1 MARMIFEFDP
11 VERFIAGTV
20 GQPGERTFF
29 IQAATGSRIVS
40 VALEKMQVSAMA
52 ERIVEILQQ
61 VARNEYAP
69 LKNGSARDVAPLS
82 QPILEEFRVGVIG
95 IVWEGKR
102 ELITIE
108 LQAMSEE
115 NGEFDDLVLDD
126 VENAPDLLRVSL
138 TIEQA
143 IEFVTRSRMV
153 VSAGRT
159 PCPFCGAPLDP
170 QGHLCPRANGYRR

>member
-1 MARMIFEFDP
+1 MIFEFDP

-29 IQAATGSRIVS
+29 IQAAIGSRIVS
-40 VALEKMQVSAMA
+40 VTLEKMQVSAMA

-61 VARNEYAP
+61 VARNEFGQIKNSSAKDTGP
-69 LKNGSARDVAPLS
+69 LT

-102 ELITIE
+102 ERIAIE
-108 LQAMSEE
+108 LQAMSEDS
-115 NGEFDDLVLDD
+115 GEFDDLVLEDGD
-126 VENAPDLLRVSL
+126 TAPDLLRVSL

-143 IEFVTRSRMV
+143 IEFVIRSRIV